1 MANNT
6 GGEYWP
12 FLGPRGLFQQL
23 EAEVPVSAMDSTDS
37 TEQFLLQNTK
47 SSPSMPKDMWWD
59 IKYYLIHPPVIIF
72 VMTSLN
78 AALKQSDQRYEG
90 SVHLFQPALG
100 PTYTS
105 PPFLN
110 NWQHTSCTLALVLPR
125 AAHLWAR
132 AGPVLVWTSGS
143 SIPALQTLR
152 AKLYKSPSISTA
164 RAYGTVF
171 NFPC

>member
-90 SVHLFQPALG
+90 SVHHFQPT
-100 PTYTS
+100 PTLLLFFAQS
-105 PPFLN
+105 
-110 NWQHTSCTLALVLPR
+110 
-125 AAHLWAR
+125 AAHFLHTCTCDAQGWT
-132 AGPVLVWTSGS
+132 LVGRQAQFWFGAAAVNSQWQYT
-143 SIPALQTLR
+143 
-152 AKLYKSPSISTA
+152 
-164 RAYGTVF
+164 
-171 NFPC
+171 

>member
-59 IKYYLIHPPVIIF
+59 IKYFLIHPPVIIF

-90 SVHLFQPALG
+90 SVHHFQPALG

-105 PPFLN
+105 PLF
-110 NWQHTSCTLALVLPR
+110 CTIGGTLL
-125 AAHLWAR
+125 AHLHTCTCDAQGWT
-132 AGPVLVWTSGS
+132 LVGRQAQFWFGAAAVAVYSQWQWQWQYTQS
-143 SIPALQTLR
+143 AN
-152 AKLYKSPSISTA
+152 SPGEA
-164 RAYGTVF
+164 V
-171 NFPC
+171 